1 MDFHMLRLLWLF
13 TNEGVLQPRKGS
25 PDNAFVRL
33 FVGGKQCSKTKE
45 NLDVVTIPGCI
56 GTSEADEAAAAAAAA
71 IGEVSK

>member
-1 MDFHMLRLLWLF
+1 MRVSFNQEKGHLTMPLLGCMWVR
-13 TNEGVLQPRKGS
+13 NNAQS
-25 PDNAFVRL
+25 P
-33 FVGGKQCSKTKE
+33 KE